1 MKVITT
7 KGKSKDVVAGQGA
20 KEKRKPVSFSGLTP
34 LLRCCS
40 ELQIQWL
47 LKHCRERY
55 EDLHGK
61 MNSWRGKMAKYER
74 YYEGN
79 YHDRKTEI
87 DEVNDSSVK
96 DIFHRQNDNLGMV
109 AGFCDFHFAQAKDDI
124 LGTRPWM
131 GASPEGKADA
141 ELADTITKHANWK
154 LRYSDVEPALIDA
167 LKVSTWGGTAFVKA
181 SYLRVIEQVMAEMP
195 VAIDVRTGKPV
206 KNEAGISI
214 VDPEQLLAMG
224 YAEEH
229 IRWDV
234 EDRADTETV
243 YANVTN
249 GLVDYKDICFETTAP
264 ELSLLYTDVFCRFKM
279 GLLDCMERFNIPIE
293 KKTELL
299 SAIHGIDESAR
310 DHRDESSVISQNH
323 EENSNPMV
331 MLVEGFVRCAV
342 KDGKTA
348 RIHVI
353 FSPDLSILFTA
364 DYLRNV
370 TPAGVLPIFPVR
382 IERIPGRV
390 FGRGYYEKFEDQ
402 EKALDRQ
409 YNLITHR
416 NRYYGQVFTGLQT
429 DALADQA
436 ESEDYELDPEVPAK
450 LAPDKTISDLV
461 QFTQAPDTNKRSENL
476 LNSILQMNQMRSGI
490 TSAAQGELK
499 GVPSSSTATGTRDL
513 QSRGATIIKST
524 IDEQIADITK
534 IIEYDVTLIYAN
546 LDQDETFAW
555 GEGRETVLMTV
566 KAKDARGLKAN
577 VTLSMTQSQNLK
589 KMESVN
595 AAIGIV
601 GQWLQVPEVEKP
613 AVRYMYV
620 QALQLMGFHNAED
633 IIRVAAVDAAGI
645 AALLPPDVAPIV
657 MQALAQAG
665 IAMPPSTSTTQT
677 PP

>member
-1 MKVITT
+1 MITT
-7 KGKSKDVVAGQGA
+7 KGKRKDVVAGQSA
-20 KEKRKPVSFSGLTP
+20 LEKRKAVSFSGLTP
-34 LLRCCS
+34 LIRCCS

-55 EDLHGK
+55 EDLNNQ
-61 MNSWRGKMAKYER
+61 MNSWRGKMAKFER

-79 YHDRKTEI
+79 YDDRKTEI

-109 AGFCDFHFAQAKDDI
+109 PGFVDFHFAQAKDDI

-131 GASPEGKADA
+131 AASPEGKADA

-154 LRYSDVEPALIDA
+154 LRYSDVEPTLIDA

-181 SYLRVIEQVMAEMP
+181 SYLRVIEQIMSEMP

-206 KNEAGISI
+206 KDEAGIAV
-214 VDPEQLLAMG
+214 VDPEKLLAMG

-229 IRWDV
+229 IEWGV

-249 GLVDYKDICFETTAP
+249 GLVDFKDICFETTAP

-279 GLLDCMERFNIPIE
+279 GLLDCMERFNIPVD
-293 KKTELL
+293 KKAGLL

-310 DHRDESSVISQNH
+310 DHRDESNVISQNH
-323 EENSNPMV
+323 EENSNPVV

-342 KDGKTA
+342 KNGKNA

-353 FSPDLSILFTA
+353 FSPDLNILFRA
-364 DYLRNV
+364 DYLANV

-382 IERIPGRV
+382 IERIPGRI
-390 FGRGYYEKFEDQ
+390 FGRGYFEKYEDQ

-416 NRYYGQVFTGLQT
+416 NRYFGQVFTGLQT

-436 ESEDYELDPEVPAK
+436 EGEDYELDPEIPAK
-450 LAPDKTISDLV
+450 LAPDKTITDLV
-461 QFTQAPDTNKRSENL
+461 QFTQAPDTNARGENL

-499 GVPSSSTATGTRDL
+499 GVPSSTTATGTRDL

-524 IDEQIADITK
+524 IDEQVADITN
-534 IIEYDVTLIYAN
+534 IIQYDVTLIYAN
-546 LDQDETFAW
+546 LDHDETFAW
-555 GEGRETVLMTV
+555 GEGREAVLMTV
-566 KAKDARGLKAN
+566 KAKEAQGLKAN

-589 KMESVN
+589 KMESVQT
-595 AAIGIV
+595 AISIIM
-601 GQWLQVPEVEKP
+601 QWLQVPETEKT
-613 AVRYMYV
+613 AVRYMFV
-620 QALQLMGFHNAED
+620 QALQLLGFHNSED
-633 IIRVAAVDAAGI
+633 IIRTAAVDAAGI
-645 AALLPPDVAPIV
+645 AALLPPDIAPIV
-657 MQALAQAG
+657 MHALAQAG
-665 IAMPPSTSTTQT
+665 IGLPQGSTPTNQ
-677 PP
+677 PV